1 MQSVTDTI
9 FGRKSLAAKTQLVS
23 FGSCDSSLI
32 PRLIPFGTG
41 TIGVKMD
48 RYVLKQRSFL

>member
-23 FGSCDSSLI
+23 FGSSNS
-32 PRLIPFGTG
+32 TG

-48 RYVLKQRSFL
+48 RYVFEQRYFL